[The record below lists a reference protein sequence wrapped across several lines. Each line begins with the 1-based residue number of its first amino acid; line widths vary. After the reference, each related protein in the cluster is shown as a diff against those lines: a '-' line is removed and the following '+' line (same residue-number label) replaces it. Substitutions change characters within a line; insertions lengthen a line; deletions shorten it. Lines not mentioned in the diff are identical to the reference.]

1 MRRSKNG
8 DLLGHVVGDLQKLR
22 RHLEAECL
30 AVLEI
35 GNPLKLRWSLERQV
49 SRFLAHEDEVN
60 VPSRLAKLIVGDK
73 FFFR

>member
-1 MRRSKNG
+1 MAAYSITSSAICRSCEG
-8 DLLGHVVGDLQKLR
+8 TWRLSV
-22 RHLEAECL
+22 L

-35 GNPLKLRWSLERQV
+35 GNPLKLRWSLDRQV

-73 FFFR
+73 FFR